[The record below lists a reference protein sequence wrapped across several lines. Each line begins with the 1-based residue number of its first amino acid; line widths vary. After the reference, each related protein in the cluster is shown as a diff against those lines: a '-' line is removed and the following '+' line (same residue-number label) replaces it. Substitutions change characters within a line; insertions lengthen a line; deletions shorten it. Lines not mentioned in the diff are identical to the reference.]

1 MGKFT
6 DITER
11 VEVVRTSLGLNKAQF
26 ASKIGMKPQTYN
38 NFVGSQGTKPNMALV
53 CGIVRAF
60 NVDPGWLLTGAGEPF
75 ADKQPGDLPAPVSPK
90 AGRGA
95 PSPLQSEVKYN
106 TAMLAALKHE
116 LDVVLDVYKTRGLA
130 LLNSASY
137 PDPRV
142 LHAMDVILHH
152 FWLAPVETASLAMKM
167 IEEFSRI
174 AGEIH
179 WIASQKAAAQQ
190 GEGLEK
196 RVTG

>member
-1 MGKFT
+1 MGKFA

-26 ASKIGMKPQTYN
+26 ASRIGMKPQTYN

-75 ADKQPGDLPAPVSPK
+75 TDRHGDLPAPVPSK
-90 AGRGA
+90 AARGVS
-95 PSPLQSEVKYN
+95 SPLQGEVKYN
-106 TAMLAALKHE
+106 TAMLAALKRE
-116 LDVVLDVYKTRGLA
+116 LDVVLDVYKNRGLA
-130 LLNSASY
+130 LLNSTSY

-142 LHAMDVILHH
+142 LHAIDVIIHH

-179 WIASQKAAAQQ
+179 WIASQKAAVQ
-190 GEGLEK
+190 EGGGPEK
-196 RVTG
+196 RIAG

>member
-11 VEVVRTSLGLNKAQF
+11 AEVVRTSLGLNKAQF

-75 ADKQPGDLPAPVSPK
+75 TDKQPGAVPAPVPPK
-90 AGRGA
+90 AARKLS
-95 PSPLQSEVKYN
+95 SPLPGEVKYN
-106 TAMLAALKHE
+106 TAMLAALKQE
-116 LDVVLDVYKTRGLA
+116 LDVVLDVYKNRGLA
-130 LLNSASY
+130 LLNSTSY

-142 LHAMDVILHH
+142 LHAIDVILHH

-179 WIASQKAAAQQ
+179 WIASQKAAVQQ
-190 GEGLEK
+190 GDGPENRAAG
-196 RVTG
+196 